1 MSTSLTKIYN
11 MDHISNIITI
21 LKKCNPLK
29 LSKVVDEDNNYMTN
43 GELLNILKLINFTDG
58 DVETCEVYLKN
69 FEFYCTQLRA
79 RDYLNYFE

>member
-11 MDHISNIITI
+11 MDHISNIIAI

-43 GELLNILKLINFTDG
+43 GELLNITFII
-58 DVETCEVYLKN
+58 
-69 FEFYCTQLRA
+69 A
-79 RDYLNYFE
+79 